1 MSHSPVQAVKSW
13 TIKGIGGG
21 LDVAKTLTLGL
32 ALVVLVLVDP
42 AGHRRLSR
50 RIDQIYL
57 EYQDRS
63 ESPGGR

>member
-1 MSHSPVQAVKSW
+1 MSLSPVQAVKSW
-13 TIKGIGGG
+13 TIKSIGGG

-50 RIDQIYL
+50 RIDQKYL
-57 EYQDRS
+57 EYQDRC
-63 ESPGGR
+63 